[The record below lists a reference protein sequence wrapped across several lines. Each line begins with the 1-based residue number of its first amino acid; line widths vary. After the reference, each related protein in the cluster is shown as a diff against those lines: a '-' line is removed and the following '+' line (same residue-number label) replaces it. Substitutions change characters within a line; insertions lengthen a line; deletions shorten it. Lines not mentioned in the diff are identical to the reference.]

1 MHHLNEELRMVIATS
16 PLRSSSIGFNL
27 RKSPLIVAQH
37 LEGSPPAEAARLTH
51 EQRKVLDS
59 KNARPSKPHRA
70 AVILV
75 WLGTA

>member
-37 LEGSPPAEAARLTH
+37 LEGSPPAEAAQSSRDTCMVVNRLVH
-51 EQRKVLDS
+51 L
-59 KNARPSKPHRA
+59 
-70 AVILV
+70 
-75 WLGTA
+75 